1 MTFWKEHTLNVSAR
15 SGQGTFQVLNL
26 RLRPFRASRAQSWRD
41 ARILVML
48 LINPS
53 RQGYSSSANSVSK
66 FTMSVNF
73 VSNSANL
80 SSLRKLC
87 QQFSKSD
94 VLKQIM
100 SAIQQICLSY
110 KNSTKACMKT
120 NSVSNSANQQFFC
133 WKSKL
138 WFSWANLVSN
148 SAYLLLASKL
158 CQQFFCRC
166 QQHDYSA
173 DISLFLLSRQR
184 MEMILFR
191 LACFF
196 LSLQLTTYCQTF
208 QVGSTF
214 YVLPQYSSGTVFV
227 T

>member
-1 MTFWKEHTLNVSAR
+1 MKSAIH
-15 SGQGTFQVLNL
+15 QIWHPKVNC
-26 RLRPFRASRAQSWRD
+26 
-41 ARILVML
+41 V
-48 LINPS
+48 IN
-53 RQGYSSSANSVSK
+53 
-66 FTMSVNF
+66 
-73 VSNSANL
+73 NSANL
-80 SSLRKLC
+80 SCQSKLC
-87 QQFSKSD
+87 RHFIKFVFCMKFLRRH
-94 VLKQIM
+94 VLKQVLL
-100 SAIQQICLSY
+100 ANKHFLLTKQIWFS
-110 KNSTKACMKT
+110 KANLDR
-120 NSVSNSANQQFFC
+120 NSV
-133 WKSKL
+133 
-138 WFSWANLVSN
+138 
-148 SAYLLLASKL
+148 YLLLASKL